1 MQITVSSIDN
11 SLVQE
16 DIEGFIEAGAPTDE
30 YQDEAAQIA
39 AAVAM
44 TTAENFNED
53 NILAIVSL
61 VWMKSF
67 GLGEEDMALR
77 LPALKRVTQFILGL
91 KS

>member
-1 MQITVSSIDN
+1 MQFNVSTIEKI
-11 SLVQE
+11 LIPE
-16 DIEGFIEAGAPTDE
+16 DIEGFIAMGAPVDE

-39 AAVAM
+39 AAI
-44 TTAENFNED
+44 TALGEEEFREE

-67 GLGEEDMALR
+67 GLDEGDMALR
-77 LPALKRVTQFILGL
+77 LPGLRRVTQAITGL